1 MLRDLRALSADNDHY
16 SADDFRTAA
25 AALLYRQFIH
35 ADDHGYRQH
44 YAIITR
50 HVPYFESLYDAINR
64 NFICNL
70 DFGYV
75 GTLPRDE
82 STSTTF
88 LRLRKD
94 ESLVLLCLRVLYE
107 EGVKDFRV
115 SGGAVSAD
123 SGVVAARYEA
133 LTKLERPPFARM
145 KDILR
150 LFARYGILKEN
161 SEESESRNMVVRIRP
176 TVRLVTTDA
185 YLRQLEELLGIRDA
199 GSDGTAAEDFEEAAE

>member
-1 MLRDLRALSADNDHY
+1 MLRDLKALSVDNDDY
-16 SADDFRTAA
+16 TTDDFRAAA

-44 YAIITR
+44 YTIITR
-50 HVPYFESLYDAINR
+50 HVPYFESLFDAINR
-64 NFICNL
+64 HFICNL

-82 STSTTF
+82 AQSTTF

-115 SGGAVSAD
+115 SNGAVSAD

-133 LTKLERPPFARM
+133 LTKQEKPPFVRM

-161 SEESESRNMVVRIRP
+161 ADESESRNMVVRIRP
-176 TVRLVTTDA
+176 TVRLITTDA
-185 YLRQLEELLGIRDA
+185 YLRQLEELLGLRGADGESA
-199 GSDGTAAEDFEEAAE
+199 GENPEEADE